1 LTQSPLYPE
10 TGSPHL
16 MNCTIFLLTV
26 AAFCLSTAHTSAEVD
41 KISKPVGTLC
51 VMSYNLR
58 YASQNPPNAW
68 PQRRP
73 LLAECVR
80 SASPDLIGTQE
91 GLYPQL
97 KDLARDLPEY
107 AWIGLGREGGSKS
120 EFMAIFYRKE
130 RFEPLAF
137 DHFWLSDT
145 PAVIGSSTWG
155 NSNKRMVTW
164 VRFRDRDTGHE
175 FYHFN
180 THLDHQIQLARE
192 RGAELIRQRIS
203 ELNTS
208 LPVLLTGDFNA
219 GADNKAHTILTSD
232 DFLKDTWNLA
242 KERRGEGLGTF
253 NGFKGIP
260 RNNTRIDWILARGN
274 VEVDAT
280 EIVTFSRD
288 SQFPSDHFPLVT
300 WLRLTK

>member
-1 LTQSPLYPE
+1 MKNRIT
-10 TGSPHL
+10 
-16 MNCTIFLLTV
+16 FLVAIAALCMSTV
-26 AAFCLSTAHTSAEVD
+26 RTPAEAD
-41 KISKPVGTLC
+41 KKSNPAGTLC

-58 YASQNPPNAW
+58 YASQTPPNAW

-73 LLAECVR
+73 LIAECVR
-80 SASPDLIGTQE
+80 NISPDLIGTQE
-91 GLYPQL
+91 GLHPQL
-97 KDLARDLPEY
+97 KDMAEDLPEY

-120 EFMAIFYRKE
+120 EFMAIFYKKT
-130 RFEPLAF
+130 RFDPMAF

-145 PAVIGSSTWG
+145 PAVIGSSSWG

-164 VRFRDRDTGHE
+164 VRFRDRDTGQE

-180 THLDHQIQLARE
+180 THLDHEIQLARE
-192 RGAELIRQRIS
+192 RGAELIRQRVS
-203 ELNTS
+203 DLKTS

-219 GADNKAHTILTSD
+219 GADNPAYTILTSQ
-232 DFLKDTWNLA
+232 DFLRDTWNLA

-253 NGFKGIP
+253 NGFKEVP

-280 EIVTFSRD
+280 EIVTFARD
-288 SQFPSDHFPLVT
+288 GQFPSDHFPIVA
-300 WLRLTK
+300 WLRLAR

>member
-1 LTQSPLYPE
+1 MKTRL
-10 TGSPHL
+10 
-16 MNCTIFLLTV
+16 IFFFVV
-26 AAFCLSTAHTSAEVD
+26 AALWLSVTRTPAGPGEN
-41 KISKPVGTLC
+41 SKPIGTIC

-58 YASQNPPNAW
+58 YASQNPPNSW

-80 SASPDLIGTQE
+80 TISPDLMGTQE
-91 GLYPQL
+91 GLYSQL
-97 KDLARDLPEY
+97 KELASDLPEY

-120 EFMAIFYRKE
+120 EFMAIFYKRV
-130 RFEPLAF
+130 RFEPMAF

-145 PAVIGSSTWG
+145 PSVVGSSTWG

-164 VRFRDRDTGHE
+164 VRFRDRDTSQE

-180 THLDHQIQLARE
+180 THLDHEIQLARE
-192 RGAELIRQRIS
+192 HGADLIRQRVS
-203 ELNTS
+203 DLKTS

-219 GADNKAHTILTSD
+219 GADNKAHAILTSE
-232 DFLKDTWNLA
+232 DFFRDTWNLA

-253 NGFKGIP
+253 NGFKEIP

-274 VEVDAT
+274 AEVDAT
-280 EIVTFSRD
+280 EIVTFSRNG
-288 SQFPSDHFPLVT
+288 QFPSDHFPIVV
-300 WLRLTK
+300 WLRLTE

>member
-1 LTQSPLYPE
+1 L
-10 TGSPHL
+10 
-16 MNCTIFLLTV
+16 I
-26 AAFCLSTAHTSAEVD
+26 
-41 KISKPVGTLC
+41 
-51 VMSYNLR
+51 
-58 YASQNPPNAW
+58 
-68 PQRRP
+68 
-73 LLAECVR
+73 AECVK
-80 SASPDLIGTQE
+80 SISPDLIGTQE

-97 KDLARDLPEY
+97 KDLTADLPEY

-120 EFMAIFYRKE
+120 EFMAIFYKKVRL
-130 RFEPLAF
+130 EPLAF

-145 PAVIGSSTWG
+145 PTVIGSSTWG